1 MINSEEILGDD
12 TLAAEVDR
20 TVRQLRRD
28 EEWRM
33 SLMFGYVHE
42 QDIRDESSEKTRKG
56 LFSKLMKLRKA
67 LDATGCS
74 AEFADA
80 ATNPELLE
88 KLCAEFGIS

>member
-1 MINSEEILGDD
+1 
-12 TLAAEVDR
+12 
-20 TVRQLRRD
+20 
-28 EEWRM
+28 M

-42 QDIRDESSEKTRKG
+42 QEIRSEACDE

-67 LDATGCS
+67 LDAADRS